1 MPATYD
7 PTTPAGQVRLL
18 CNDVDTAAAVFTDDE
33 IAAFLV
39 LGGGTGLGLVLR
51 AAATALETIASNEV
65 MVSKVLKT
73 QDLSTDGSKVSAELR
88 ARATDLR
95 AQADLADEDAVAGL
109 AVIDYDQ
116 FNGVLEGELA
126 ELPWAWP

>member
-7 PTTPAGQVRLL
+7 VTTPTGQVRLL
-18 CNDVDTAAAVFTDDE
+18 ANDVDTTAAVFTDDE

-39 LGGGTGLGLVLR
+39 LGGGVGLGQVLR

-65 MVSKVLKT
+65 MVSKVIKT
-73 QDLSTDGSKVSAELR
+73 QDLVTDGSKVSAELR

-95 AQADLADEDAVAGL
+95 AQADLADEDAAAPL
-109 AVIDYDQ
+109 AIVDYDQ